1 MRALKDAMFVSL
13 GVVGT
18 LAYQKYGCKMKDV
31 MEDMLENKIDM
42 LKKMDDKAWEKW
54 YKEYSGDY

>member
-42 LKKMDDKAWEKW
+42 LKKMDDKLE
-54 YKEYSGDY
+54 EM